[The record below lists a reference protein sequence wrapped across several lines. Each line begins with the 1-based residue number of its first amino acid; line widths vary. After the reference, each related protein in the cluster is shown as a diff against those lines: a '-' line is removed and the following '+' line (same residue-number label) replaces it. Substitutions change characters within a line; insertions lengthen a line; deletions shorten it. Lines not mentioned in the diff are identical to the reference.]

1 MLYIIR
7 KSFIRSNKDLKLLK
21 FLVKRRGGVVWS
33 IIWYGILLD
42 IYVILKKLIYYI
54 VFGFYMYMYMYIFG
68 GNCILNN

>member
-54 VFGFYMYMYMYIFG
+54 VFGFYMYNIWWKLYFK
-68 GNCILNN
+68 